1 MGVGVQAS
9 LPPYAHLQ
17 KEAVQCIAQA
27 SVRYEVPEL
36 LLHSILMKE
45 GGRSGQ
51 CVSNRNRTKDCGL
64 AQINTSWAGYFKE
77 KYKLG
82 FDQIS
87 QDACTNIYVS
97 AYILKSNFNLKGH
110 WFYATM
116 AYNIGPNNWTDTR
129 YRIGHAY
136 ASDVFA
142 RWRGFHAYV
151 ERNKPDLD
159 KRAQSEGSKSE
170 QPGLT
175 ANESA
180 NPKLSIIRSSGPLV
194 AEAPSRNHE
203 RLNQ

>member
-1 MGVGVQAS
+1 MGVQAS

-51 CVSNRNRTKDCGL
+51 CVTNRNRTKDCGL

-82 FDQIS
+82 FEQIS

-97 AYILKSNFNLKGH
+97 AYILKTNFNLKGH

-151 ERNKPDLD
+151 ERNSPNFA
-159 KRAQSEGSKSE
+159 KRAKDER
-170 QPGLT
+170 PRLT
-175 ANESA
+175 EVGVNSSNSSAPAIESSA
-180 NPKLSIIRSSGPLV
+180 SVGPMV
-194 AEAPSRNHE
+194 AEAPARQGE